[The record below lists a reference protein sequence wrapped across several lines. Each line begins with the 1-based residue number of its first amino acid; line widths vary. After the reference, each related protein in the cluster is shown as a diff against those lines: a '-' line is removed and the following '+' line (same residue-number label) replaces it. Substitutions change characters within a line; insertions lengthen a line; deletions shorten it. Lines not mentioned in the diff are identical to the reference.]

1 MFILYILLFVF
12 LIVCSYIKYK
22 YGFWTYQPV
31 FHVYDLGYLIY
42 PPGIIVHDLPQKNK
56 YTNFKNVSTIVFDTM
71 SQLQIDK
78 FVNFVKINYLK
89 NQFTPDSKTI
99 CPYFQGHNT
108 KSFVSFY
115 NEPILLLDTKNGTT
129 IDENKLIGVI
139 SSHPI
144 HITIHN
150 DKNNPTSSFDAYC
163 VDYLCID
170 ALYRKKGI
178 APQLI
183 QTHHYNQSHANHDIC
198 VSLFKREGDLTGI
211 VPLCV
216 YKTYGFSVDKWTKPP
231 NLSSAY
237 KLLEINPQ
245 NIHLL
250 IDFIKLTGPDKF
262 DIVITTEISNMI
274 ELIKSKNIFINVI
287 LLEDTIVAAY
297 FFRRSRVFME
307 KNMEILLC
315 FASINN
321 CENNDLFVSGFK
333 ISFWK
338 IANDNNM
345 GFATIENISNNNIII
360 DNLVVKTPPMTIS
373 PTAYFFYNFAYPSF
387 QPQKVLLLN

>member
-1 MFILYILLFVF
+1 M
-12 LIVCSYIKYK
+12 IVCSYIKYK

-56 YTNFKNVSTIVFDTM
+56 YTNFKNVSTVIFDTM
-71 SQLQIDK
+71 TQYQIDK
-78 FVNFVKINYLK
+78 FVNFVKMNYLQ
-89 NQFTPDSKTI
+89 NIYLPDCKTI

-129 IDENKLIGVI
+129 VDENKLIGVMTSRPTHI
-139 SSHPI
+139 S
-144 HITIHN
+144 IHN
-150 DKNNPTSSFDAYC
+150 DKNNPSSKFDAYY
-163 VDYLCID
+163 VDYLCVD
-170 ALYRKKGI
+170 AMYRNKGI

-183 QTHHYNQSHANHDIC
+183 QTHHYTQSHTNPDIC
-198 VSLFKREGDLTGI
+198 VSLFKREGELTGI

-216 YKTYGFSVDKWTKPP
+216 YKTYSFSVDTWSKPCD
-231 NLSSAY
+231 LSPVY

-250 IDFIKLTGPDKF
+250 VDFIKLTGPTNF
-262 DIVITTEISNMI
+262 DIVITPEFSNMI
-274 ELIKSKNIFINVI
+274 ELIKSKNIFVNVI
-287 LLEDTIVAAY
+287 LLDHNIVAAY
-297 FFRRSRVFME
+297 FFRRTRVFIS
-307 KNMEILLC
+307 KNTEVLSC

-321 CENNDLFVSGFK
+321 CDNNDLFISGFK

-338 IANDNNM
+338 TADDNKI
-345 GFATIENISNNNIII
+345 GFATIENISHNNIII
-360 DNLVVKTPPMTIS
+360 DNLVVKTPPTTIT

-387 QPQKVLLLN
+387 QPKRVLLLN